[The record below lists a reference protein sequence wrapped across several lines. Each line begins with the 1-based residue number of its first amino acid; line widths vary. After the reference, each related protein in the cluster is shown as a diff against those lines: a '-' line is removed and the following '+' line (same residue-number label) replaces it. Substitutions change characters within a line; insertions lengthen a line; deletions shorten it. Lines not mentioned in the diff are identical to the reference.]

1 MGPLRAPLPSTIIAT
16 DMSRKASTHIS
27 QSSNNPCC
35 RGDYGHFESGFS
47 LIELISVVVIIGVL
61 SSIALPNFLNQTSK
75 ARGTECTAKATAI
88 LKQVAAEAVTSQSDA
103 NNLGAFLSNEETS
116 GSNVCAFT
124 FSNISNNIAV
134 IDALGVGDLENKF
147 DGNAC
152 VNINTGKIS
161 IKTSTANADAPEC
174 S

>member
-1 MGPLRAPLPSTIIAT
+1 MPSTIIAT
-16 DMSRKASTHIS
+16 DMSGKASTHIS
-27 QSSNNPCC
+27 QSFSNPYNRRDC
-35 RGDYGHFESGFS
+35 GHFDGGFS

-103 NNLGAFLSNEETS
+103 NSLGVFLSNEETA
-116 GSNVCAFT
+116 GSDVCVFI
-124 FSNISNNIAV
+124 FSNIANNIAV
-134 IDALGVGDLENKF
+134 IDALGAGDLENKF

-152 VNINTGKIS
+152 VNISTGKIS
-161 IKTSTANADAPEC
+161 IKTSTANADAPDC